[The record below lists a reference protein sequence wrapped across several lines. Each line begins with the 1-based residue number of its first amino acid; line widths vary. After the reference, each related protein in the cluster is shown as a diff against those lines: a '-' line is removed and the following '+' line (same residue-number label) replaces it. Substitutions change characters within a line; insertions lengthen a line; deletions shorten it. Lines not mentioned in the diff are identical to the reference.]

1 MLRILEE
8 HPPRKYYLSKAACL
22 GILRRAEQ
30 RGKALP
36 PQLKEAL
43 EHMGKGALRI
53 YRERFTGEIFARNIE
68 AVYLRA
74 LEGENKE

>member
-1 MLRILEE
+1 
-8 HPPRKYYLSKAACL
+8 
-22 GILRRAEQ
+22 
-30 RGKALP
+30 
-36 PQLKEAL
+36 
-43 EHMGKGALRI
+43 MGKGALRI